1 MLDTPLMKKSV
12 DNALEYCAVPRRSA
26 RAPRPMVL
34 LACLLIGIRLIAGAV
49 SEACFFDLEVP
60 STRTVHI
67 HSAGDH
73 DHCSH
78 GRYNVP
84 PLLAWACSAC
94 KDANEFALPETP
106 PLQILVSFF
115 VPLFLLLLLVG
126 SRPLIAARGRGPPLL
141 SH

>member
-1 MLDTPLMKKSV
+1 MKKSV
-12 DNALEYCAVPRRSA
+12 DNALEYCAVPRRGA
-26 RAPRPMVL
+26 RARRPIVL

-73 DHCSH
+73 DHCPH
-78 GRYNVP
+78 GRYSVP

-94 KDANEFALPETP
+94 KDANEFALPEAP
-106 PLQILVSFF
+106 PLPILESFF
-115 VPLFLLLLLVG
+115 VPLSVQAVPFDGL
-126 SRPLIAARGRGPPLL
+126 SLIAARGRGPPLP
-141 SH
+141 SF